1 MKARVISSSLNEDGL
16 VEEMQKVKVSPEG
29 LSIMKDKGIF
39 RVVKMSNV
47 PLKAALILKQEMLA
61 KGGEVVLNR
70 EVASLKAETSDLLV
84 MGTEMMIEVVSQKLK
99 DQPFGLDKLS
109 KELVQAIHN
118 YESVP
123 QDLVVGNRKLSF
135 AKMTHIMGI
144 LNVTPDSFSDGG
156 RYYDCEKACD
166 RAVEMASQG
175 ATIID
180 IGGES
185 SRPNSEGVTVE
196 EELKRILP
204 VVESI
209 LHESCAMISIDTTKA
224 EVAKRAIELGAH
236 IINDISGM
244 TRDSDMASVIADSD
258 ACVVLMHMRGTP
270 DIMQGLTDYGDVV
283 GEVYEYLAERIEYAI
298 SKGISR
304 ERIIVDP
311 GIGFAKTVEQNLEI
325 MRRLDEFRSLG
336 RPILIGTSRKATI
349 GHVLNASVSERLL
362 GTAATV
368 AQAVAGGANIVRVH
382 DVKEMEMVTR
392 MSDAIVRKHWQEKE
406 G

>member
-156 RYYDCEKACD
+156 RYFDCEKACD

>member
-84 MGTEMMIEVVSQKLK
+84 MGTEMMIEVVSQKIK
-99 DQPFGLDKLS
+99 DQPFGLDRLS
-109 KELVQAIHN
+109 RELIQTIHN

-156 RYYDCEKACD
+156 RYFDCEKACD

-244 TRDSDMASVIADSD
+244 MRDPEMASVIADSD

-270 DIMQGLTDYGDVV
+270 DIMQGLTDYDDVV
-283 GEVYEYLAERIEYAI
+283 GEVYEYLAERVEYAI

-368 AQAVAGGANIVRVH
+368 AQAIANGANIVRVH